1 MGDRYE
7 PTDLSWG
14 NSTTFTNTTNTNFDE
29 IATLLD
35 SFLSRTDD
43 TNANAMDVDLDMNSN
58 DLLNGNDIYCNRLFI
73 DNAQIPSLEDIQ
85 EAHASYL
92 ATLAAS
98 EAAVE
103 ANITATADAAETT
116 INGYLTDAEA
126 ARDAAQLA
134 ETNAETAETGAVAAK
149 DAAEAAAA
157 GVNLPS
163 IVGGDAGKRLQVN
176 GTEDGY
182 ELFTPTTYEETSVA
196 LTGGYTS
203 GTAYFAR
210 MGNLVTITLSQPS
223 WASSSSVNTGSGF
236 VPAAYDP
243 DKYFSTVVVADP
255 TGVIE
260 LSVLPD
266 ISGASLILECRDWS
280 GATVNRTGL
289 DGPNAVS
296 ISYYLNA

>member
-14 NSTTFTNTTNTNFDE
+14 NSTTFTNTINTNFDE

-43 TNANAMDVDLDMNSN
+43 TNANAMGVDLDMNSN

-85 EAHASYL
+85 EAHAGYL

-103 ANITATADAAETT
+103 ASITATADAAETT

-163 IVGGDAGKRLQVN
+163 ITGGDANKFLTVN
-176 GTEDGY
+176 GAEDGY
-182 ELFTPTTYEETSVA
+182 ELALSYEEGSAALNNSFTAGTVYWARVGNSVTVTLYSA
-196 LTGGYTS
+196 GTS
-203 GTAYFAR
+203 GSSTTVGSFTGLLPASVR
-210 MGNLVTITLSQPS
+210 PSGEVNTLLQQPS
-223 WASSSSVNTGSGF
+223 GT
-236 VPAAYDP
+236 
-243 DKYFSTVVVADP
+243 
-255 TGVIE
+255 VIE
-260 LSVLPD
+260 LTVTT
-266 ISGASLILECRDWS
+266 SGAVTLAGFNWD
-280 GATVNRTGL
+280 GTVSTLPSTPANSTI
-289 DGPNAVS
+289 AYH
-296 ISYYLNA
+296 I